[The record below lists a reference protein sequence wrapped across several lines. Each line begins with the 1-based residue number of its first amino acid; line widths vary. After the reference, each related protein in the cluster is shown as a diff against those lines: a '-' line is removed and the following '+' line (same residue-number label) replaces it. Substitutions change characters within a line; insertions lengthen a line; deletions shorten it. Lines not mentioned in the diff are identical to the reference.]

1 MSVTAFCDFVNFCAG
16 TVLGCVISYVKHGG
30 VGANLFAISVVNLDC
45 YIFLVGGSGE
55 GVWVHISVWGFCYTV
70 LGGYTGRLSVSQ
82 TRRGLLYFLIFFRVG
97 VFGGFWGD
105 LLGDVLNCGTFIKH
119 VGARWVPWHPLVGT
133 PGTWI
138 NYGLSG
144 GENIV
149 ESGLED
155 IE

>member
-1 MSVTAFCDFVNFCAG
+1 MYA
-16 TVLGCVISYVKHGG
+16 TVQQELGC
-30 VGANLFAISVVNLDC
+30 
-45 YIFLVGGSGE
+45 
-55 GVWVHISVWGFCYTV
+55 
-70 LGGYTGRLSVSQ
+70 
-82 TRRGLLYFLIFFRVG
+82 RRDKKEMMV
-97 VFGGFWGD
+97 
-105 LLGDVLNCGTFIKH
+105 
-119 VGARWVPWHPLVGT
+119 RWVPWHSLVGT